1 MVFQSNPICRSLLDY
16 IDGHKMTEESQA
28 AIKRAQDEM
37 GQIEK
42 RVIKS
47 EQDMQQVTESVKE
60 QEINVNLS
68 I

>member
-1 MVFQSNPICRSLLDY
+1 
-16 IDGHKMTEESQA
+16 
-28 AIKRAQDEM
+28 M

>member
-16 IDGHKMTEESQA
+16 IDGHKMTEENQA